1 MKLNVK
7 KTIYVGFAFL
17 IIQLFWQV
25 YDSVIAKMLI
35 DSFGLSQTASGF
47 VMALDNIIAII
58 LLPVFGALS
67 DKTKT
72 KRGKRTPYIF
82 FGTICAAILLTG
94 VSLFDNAQ
102 NAKIEQANIGDI
114 ETIEVT
120 EELINKG
127 TMVLDE
133 NFKTRLLTKEDEEF
147 FTFEYKGAILNYI
160 EKEDAVLQRTEY
172 VSEIRKQNVGFY
184 IGFIIILFLVLL
196 SMATFRTPAVSLM
209 PDVTPKPLRSNAN
222 AIINLMGSAGGIIS
236 LIIMM
241 FLSHEYQSY
250 TPLFIVIGTLMLL
263 GLAFFLWK
271 VNEVALN
278 KEMEELQDKYGINDS
293 DTLSDP
299 ETGKMSMDVLKSF
312 ILILLAVAFWYMAYN
327 AATSKFSV
335 YATSVLNTGYS
346 MPLLVAQG
354 AAIITYLPIGALAR
368 KIGRKK
374 TILIGVA
381 ILFSAFFLAIFVTS
395 KTALLIWVAMALAG
409 IGWATINVNSY
420 PMVVEMSKGNDVGK
434 YTGIYYTASMS
445 AQIITPVLSGVFMD
459 MPALGYNAL
468 FPYCSIFA
476 ALAFIAM
483 LFVRHGDSKPISKD
497 KLEAFASMDD

>member
-47 VMALDNIIAII
+47 IMALDNIVAIV
-58 LLPVFGALS
+58 LLPIFGALS
-67 DKTKT
+67 DRTNT

-102 NAKIEQANIGDI
+102 NSKIEQAKIGDI
-114 ETIEVT
+114 ITEKADAEDVILGVTIIEDGKFRPV
-120 EELINKG
+120 
-127 TMVLDE
+127 VL
-133 NFKTRLLTKEDEEF
+133 DEEF
-147 FTFEYKGAILNYI
+147 FSFEYKGLKLNYL
-160 EKEDAVLQRTEY
+160 EKEDASLQRSEY
-172 VSEIRKQNVGFY
+172 VAEIRKQNIGFY
-184 IGFIIILFLVLL
+184 VGFIIVLFLVLL

-209 PDVTPKPLRSNAN
+209 PDVTPKPLRSKAN

-236 LIIMM
+236 LLIMT
-241 FLSHEYQSY
+241 FLSIEYQSY
-250 TPLFIVIGTLMLL
+250 TPLFIVIGTLMLI
-263 GLAFFLWK
+263 GLALFLWK
-271 VNEVALN
+271 VNEPKFN
-278 KEMEELQDKYGINDS
+278 EEMSQIEKEFGIEES
-293 DTLSDP
+293 STLEDP
-299 ETGKMSMDVLKSF
+299 NTGKMSTDVFKSF
-312 ILILLAVAFWYMAYN
+312 ICILLGVVFWYMAYN

-335 YATSVLNTGYS
+335 YATTVLNTGYS

-354 AAIITYLPIGALAR
+354 AAIITYMPIGALST

-374 TILIGVA
+374 TVLIGVA
-381 ILFSAFFLAIFVTS
+381 ILFAAFFIAIFVTS

-420 PMVVEMSKGNDVGK
+420 PMVVEMSKGNNVGK

-445 AQIITPVLSGVFMD
+445 AQIITPVLSGIFMD
-459 MPALGYNAL
+459 NIGFGAL
-468 FPYCSIFA
+468 FPYCAIFSV
-476 ALAFIAM
+476 LAFLVM
-483 LFVRHGDSKPISKD
+483 LFVKHGDSKPIPTE
-497 KLEAFASMDD
+497 KLEAFGQIED

>member
-47 VMALDNIIAII
+47 IMALDNIVAIV
-58 LLPVFGALS
+58 LLPIFGALS
-67 DKTKT
+67 DKTNT

-102 NAKIEQANIGDI
+102 NSKIEQAKIGDI
-114 ETIEVT
+114 ITEKADAEDVLLGVTIIEDGKFRPV
-120 EELINKG
+120 
-127 TMVLDE
+127 VL
-133 NFKTRLLTKEDEEF
+133 DEEF
-147 FTFEYKGAILNYI
+147 FSFEYKGLKLNYL
-160 EKEDAVLQRTEY
+160 EKEDASLQRSEY
-172 VSEIRKQNVGFY
+172 VAEIRKQNIGFY
-184 IGFIIILFLVLL
+184 VGFIIVLFLVLL

-209 PDVTPKPLRSNAN
+209 PDVTPKPLRSKAN

-236 LIIMM
+236 LLIMT
-241 FLSHEYQSY
+241 FLSIEYQSY
-250 TPLFIVIGTLMLL
+250 TPLFIVIGTLMLI
-263 GLAFFLWK
+263 GLALFLWK
-271 VNEVALN
+271 VNEPKLN
-278 KEMEELQDKYGINDS
+278 EEMSQIEKEFGIEES
-293 DTLSDP
+293 STLEDP
-299 ETGKMSMDVLKSF
+299 NTGKMSKDVFKSF
-312 ILILLAVAFWYMAYN
+312 ICILLGVVFWYMAYN

-335 YATSVLNTGYS
+335 YATTVLNTGYS

-354 AAIITYLPIGALAR
+354 AAIITYMPIGALST

-374 TILIGVA
+374 TVLIGVA
-381 ILFSAFFLAIFVTS
+381 ILFAAFFIAIFVTS

-420 PMVVEMSKGNDVGK
+420 PMVVEMSKGNNVGK

-445 AQIITPVLSGVFMD
+445 AQIITPVLSGIFMD
-459 MPALGYNAL
+459 NIGFGAL
-468 FPYCSIFA
+468 FPYCAIFS
-476 ALAFIAM
+476 AFAFLVM
-483 LFVRHGDSKPISKD
+483 LFVKHGDSKPVPTE
-497 KLEAFASMDD
+497 KLEAFGQIED

>member
-47 VMALDNIIAII
+47 IMALDNIVAIV
-58 LLPVFGALS
+58 LLPIFGALS
-67 DKTKT
+67 DRTNT

-102 NAKIEQANIGDI
+102 NSKIEQAKIGDI
-114 ETIEVT
+114 ITEKADVEDVLLGVTIIEDGKFRPV
-120 EELINKG
+120 
-127 TMVLDE
+127 VL
-133 NFKTRLLTKEDEEF
+133 DEEF
-147 FTFEYKGAILNYI
+147 FSFEYKGLKLNYL
-160 EKEDAVLQRTEY
+160 EKEDASLQRSEY
-172 VSEIRKQNVGFY
+172 VAEIRKQNIGFY
-184 IGFIIILFLVLL
+184 VGFIIVLFLVLL

-209 PDVTPKPLRSNAN
+209 PDVTPKPLRSKAN

-236 LIIMM
+236 LLIMT
-241 FLSHEYQSY
+241 FLSIEYQSY
-250 TPLFIVIGTLMLL
+250 TPLFIVIGTLMLI
-263 GLAFFLWK
+263 GLALFLWK
-271 VNEVALN
+271 VNEPKLN
-278 KEMEELQDKYGINDS
+278 EEMSQIEKEFGIEES
-293 DTLSDP
+293 STLEDP
-299 ETGKMSMDVLKSF
+299 NTGKMSKDVFKSF
-312 ILILLAVAFWYMAYN
+312 ICILLGVVFWYMAYN

-335 YATSVLNTGYS
+335 YATTVLNTGYS

-354 AAIITYLPIGALAR
+354 AAIITYMPIGALST

-374 TILIGVA
+374 TVLIGVA
-381 ILFSAFFLAIFVTS
+381 ILFAAFFIAIFVTS

-420 PMVVEMSKGNDVGK
+420 PMVVEMSKGNNVGK

-445 AQIITPVLSGVFMD
+445 AQIITPVLSGILMD
-459 MPALGYNAL
+459 HIGFGAL
-468 FPYCSIFA
+468 FPYCAIFSV
-476 ALAFIAM
+476 LAFLVM
-483 LFVRHGDSKPISKD
+483 LFVKHGDSKPVPTE
-497 KLEAFASMDD
+497 KLEAFGQIED

>member
-47 VMALDNIIAII
+47 IMALDNIVAIV
-58 LLPVFGALS
+58 LLPIFGALS
-67 DKTKT
+67 DRTNT

-102 NAKIEQANIGDI
+102 NSKIEQAKIGDI
-114 ETIEVT
+114 ITEKADAEDVILGVTIIEDGKFRPV
-120 EELINKG
+120 
-127 TMVLDE
+127 VL
-133 NFKTRLLTKEDEEF
+133 DEEF
-147 FTFEYKGAILNYI
+147 FSFEYKGLKLNYL
-160 EKEDAVLQRTEY
+160 EKEDASLQRSEY
-172 VSEIRKQNVGFY
+172 VAEIRKQNIGFY
-184 IGFIIILFLVLL
+184 VGFIIVLFLVLL

-209 PDVTPKPLRSNAN
+209 PDVTPKPLRSKAN

-236 LIIMM
+236 LLIMT
-241 FLSHEYQSY
+241 FLSIEYQSY
-250 TPLFIVIGTLMLL
+250 TPLFIVIGTLMLI
-263 GLAFFLWK
+263 GLALFLWK
-271 VNEVALN
+271 VNEPKFN
-278 KEMEELQDKYGINDS
+278 EEMSQIEKEFGIEES
-293 DTLSDP
+293 STLEDP
-299 ETGKMSMDVLKSF
+299 NTGKMSTDVFKSF
-312 ILILLAVAFWYMAYN
+312 ICILLGVVFWYMAYN

-335 YATSVLNTGYS
+335 YATTVLNTGYS

-354 AAIITYLPIGALAR
+354 AAIITYMPIGALST

-374 TILIGVA
+374 TVLIGVA
-381 ILFSAFFLAIFVTS
+381 ILFAAFFIAIFVTS

-420 PMVVEMSKGNDVGK
+420 PMVVEMSKGNNVGK

-445 AQIITPVLSGVFMD
+445 AQIITPVLSGIFMD
-459 MPALGYNAL
+459 NIGFGAL
-468 FPYCSIFA
+468 FPYCAIFQ
-476 ALAFIAM
+476 
-483 LFVRHGDSKPISKD
+483 
-497 KLEAFASMDD
+497 LE

>member
-47 VMALDNIIAII
+47 IMALDNIVAIV
-58 LLPVFGALS
+58 LLPIFGALS

-94 VSLFDNAQ
+94 ISLFDNAQ
-102 NAKIEQANIGDI
+102 NSKIEQAKIGDI
-114 ETIEVT
+114 VT
-120 EELINKG
+120 MVANQEDVEQDVKIISADGKIRSV
-127 TMVLDE
+127 VLDE
-133 NFKTRLLTKEDEEF
+133 EYFSFD
-147 FTFEYKGAILNYI
+147 YKGLKLNYQ
-160 EKEDAVLQRTEY
+160 EKEDASLQRSEF
-172 VSEIRKQNVGFY
+172 VAEIRKQNIGFY
-184 IGFIIILFLVLL
+184 IGFIIVLFLVLL

-209 PDVTPKPLRSNAN
+209 PDVTPKPLRSKAN

-236 LIIMM
+236 LIIMT
-241 FLSHEYQSY
+241 FLSIEYQSY
-250 TPLFIVIGTLMLL
+250 TPLFIVIGTLMLI
-263 GLAFFLWK
+263 GLVIFLWK
-271 VNEVALN
+271 VNEPKLN
-278 KEMEELQDKYGINDS
+278 EEMTNIEKQFEIK
-293 DTLSDP
+293 DTTEFENP
-299 ETGKMSMDVLKSF
+299 ETGRMSKDVLKSF
-312 ILILLAVAFWYMAYN
+312 ICILLGVVFWYMAYN

-335 YATSVLNTGYS
+335 YATTVLNTGYS

-354 AAIITYLPIGALAR
+354 AAIITYMPIGVLST

-374 TILIGVA
+374 TVLIGVA
-381 ILFSAFFLAIFVTS
+381 ILFSAFLLAIFVTS
-395 KTALLIWVAMALAG
+395 KTAILIWVAMALAG

-445 AQIITPVLSGVFMD
+445 AQIITPVLSGIFMD
-459 MPALGYNAL
+459 KIGFGAL
-468 FPYCSIFA
+468 FPYCAIFS
-476 ALAFIAM
+476 ALAFLVM
-483 LFVRHGDSKPISKD
+483 LLVKHGDSKPVPVE
-497 KLEAFASMDD
+497 KLEAFGQIDD

>member
-47 VMALDNIIAII
+47 IMALDNIVAIV
-58 LLPVFGALS
+58 LLPIFGALS
-67 DKTKT
+67 DRTNT

-102 NAKIEQANIGDI
+102 NSKIEQAKIGDI
-114 ETIEVT
+114 ITEKADAEDVLFGVTIIEDGKIRPV
-120 EELINKG
+120 
-127 TMVLDE
+127 VL
-133 NFKTRLLTKEDEEF
+133 DEEF
-147 FTFEYKGAILNYI
+147 FSFEYKGLKLNYL
-160 EKEDAVLQRTEY
+160 EKEDASLQRSEY
-172 VSEIRKQNVGFY
+172 VAEIRKQNIGFY
-184 IGFIIILFLVLL
+184 VGFIIVLFLVLL

-209 PDVTPKPLRSNAN
+209 PDVTPKPLRSKAN

-236 LIIMM
+236 LLIMT
-241 FLSHEYQSY
+241 FLSIEYQSY
-250 TPLFIVIGTLMLL
+250 TPLFIVIGTLMLI
-263 GLAFFLWK
+263 GLALFLWK
-271 VNEVALN
+271 VNEPKLN
-278 KEMEELQDKYGINDS
+278 EEMSQIEKEFGIEES
-293 DTLSDP
+293 STLEDP
-299 ETGKMSMDVLKSF
+299 NTGKMSKDVFKSF
-312 ILILLAVAFWYMAYN
+312 ICILLGVVFWYMAYN

-335 YATSVLNTGYS
+335 YATTVLNTGYS

-354 AAIITYLPIGALAR
+354 AAIITYMPIGALST

-374 TILIGVA
+374 TVLIGVA
-381 ILFSAFFLAIFVTS
+381 ILFAAFFIAIFVTS

-420 PMVVEMSKGNDVGK
+420 PMVVEMSKGNNVGK

-445 AQIITPVLSGVFMD
+445 AQIITPVLSGIFMD
-459 MPALGYNAL
+459 NIGFGAL
-468 FPYCSIFA
+468 FPYCTIFSV
-476 ALAFIAM
+476 LAFLVM
-483 LFVRHGDSKPISKD
+483 LFVIHGDSKPVPTE
-497 KLEAFASMDD
+497 KLEAFGQIED

>member
-47 VMALDNIIAII
+47 IMALDNIVAIV
-58 LLPVFGALS
+58 LLPIFGALS
-67 DKTKT
+67 DKTNT

-102 NAKIEQANIGDI
+102 NSKIEQAKIGDI
-114 ETIEVT
+114 ITEKADAEDVLLGVTIIEDGKFRPV
-120 EELINKG
+120 
-127 TMVLDE
+127 VL
-133 NFKTRLLTKEDEEF
+133 DEEF
-147 FTFEYKGAILNYI
+147 FSFEYKGLKLNYL
-160 EKEDAVLQRTEY
+160 EKEDASLQRSEY
-172 VSEIRKQNVGFY
+172 VAEIRKQNIGFY
-184 IGFIIILFLVLL
+184 VGFIIVLFLVLL

-209 PDVTPKPLRSNAN
+209 PDVTPKPLRSKAN

-236 LIIMM
+236 LLIMT
-241 FLSHEYQSY
+241 FLSIEYQSY
-250 TPLFIVIGTLMLL
+250 TPLFIVIGTLMLI
-263 GLAFFLWK
+263 GLALFLWK
-271 VNEVALN
+271 VNEPKLN
-278 KEMEELQDKYGINDS
+278 EEMSQIEKEFGIEES
-293 DTLSDP
+293 STLEDP
-299 ETGKMSMDVLKSF
+299 NTGKMSKDVFKSF
-312 ILILLAVAFWYMAYN
+312 ICILLGVVFWYMAYN

-335 YATSVLNTGYS
+335 YATTVLNTGYS

-354 AAIITYLPIGALAR
+354 AAIITYMPIGALST

-374 TILIGVA
+374 TVLIGVA
-381 ILFSAFFLAIFVTS
+381 ILFAAFFIAIFVTS

-420 PMVVEMSKGNDVGK
+420 PMVVEMSKGNNVGK

-445 AQIITPVLSGVFMD
+445 AQIITPVLSGIFMD
-459 MPALGYNAL
+459 HIGFGAL
-468 FPYCSIFA
+468 FPYCAIFSV
-476 ALAFIAM
+476 LAFLVM
-483 LFVRHGDSKPISKD
+483 LFVKHGDSKPVPTE
-497 KLEAFASMDD
+497 KLEAFGQIED

>member
-47 VMALDNIIAII
+47 IMALDNIVAIV
-58 LLPVFGALS
+58 LLPIFGALS
-67 DKTKT
+67 DRTNT

-102 NAKIEQANIGDI
+102 NSKIEQAKIGDI
-114 ETIEVT
+114 ITEKADAEDVLLGVTIIDDGRFRPV
-120 EELINKG
+120 
-127 TMVLDE
+127 VL
-133 NFKTRLLTKEDEEF
+133 DEEF
-147 FTFEYKGAILNYI
+147 FSFEYKGLKLNYL
-160 EKEDAVLQRTEY
+160 EKEDASLQRSEY
-172 VSEIRKQNVGFY
+172 VAEIRKQNIGFY
-184 IGFIIILFLVLL
+184 VGFIIVLFLVLL

-209 PDVTPKPLRSNAN
+209 PDVTPKPLRSKAN

-236 LIIMM
+236 LLIMT
-241 FLSHEYQSY
+241 FLSIEYESY
-250 TPLFIVIGTLMLL
+250 TPLFIVIGTLMLI
-263 GLAFFLWK
+263 GLALFLWK
-271 VNEVALN
+271 VNEPKLN
-278 KEMEELQDKYGINDS
+278 EEMSQIEKEFGIEES
-293 DTLSDP
+293 STLEDP
-299 ETGKMSMDVLKSF
+299 NTGKMSKDVFKSF
-312 ILILLAVAFWYMAYN
+312 ICILLGVVFWYMAYN

-335 YATSVLNTGYS
+335 YATTVLNTGYS

-354 AAIITYLPIGALAR
+354 AAIITYMPIGALST

-374 TILIGVA
+374 TVLIGVA
-381 ILFSAFFLAIFVTS
+381 ILFAAFFIAIFVTS

-420 PMVVEMSKGNDVGK
+420 PMVVEMSKGNNVGK

-445 AQIITPVLSGVFMD
+445 AQIITPVLSGIFMD
-459 MPALGYNAL
+459 NIGFGAL
-468 FPYCSIFA
+468 FPYCTIFSV
-476 ALAFIAM
+476 LAFLVM
-483 LFVRHGDSKPISKD
+483 LFVKHGDSKPVPTE
-497 KLEAFASMDD
+497 KLEAFGKIED

>member
-47 VMALDNIIAII
+47 IMALDNIVAIV
-58 LLPVFGALS
+58 LLPIFGALS
-67 DKTKT
+67 DRTNT

-102 NAKIEQANIGDI
+102 NSKIEQAKIGDI
-114 ETIEVT
+114 ITEKADAEDVILGVTIIEDGKFRPV
-120 EELINKG
+120 
-127 TMVLDE
+127 VL
-133 NFKTRLLTKEDEEF
+133 DEEF
-147 FTFEYKGAILNYI
+147 FSFEYKGLKLNYL
-160 EKEDAVLQRTEY
+160 EKEDASLQRSEY
-172 VSEIRKQNVGFY
+172 VAEIRKQNIGFY
-184 IGFIIILFLVLL
+184 VGFIIVLFLVLL

-209 PDVTPKPLRSNAN
+209 PDVTPKPLRSKAN

-236 LIIMM
+236 LLIMT
-241 FLSHEYQSY
+241 FLSIEYQSY
-250 TPLFIVIGTLMLL
+250 TPLFIVIGTLMLI
-263 GLAFFLWK
+263 GLALFLWK
-271 VNEVALN
+271 VNEPKFN
-278 KEMEELQDKYGINDS
+278 EEMSQIEKEFGIEES
-293 DTLSDP
+293 STLEDP
-299 ETGKMSMDVLKSF
+299 NTGKMSTGVFKSF
-312 ILILLAVAFWYMAYN
+312 ICILLGVVFWYMAYN

-335 YATSVLNTGYS
+335 YATTVLNTGYS

-354 AAIITYLPIGALAR
+354 AAIITYMPIGALST

-374 TILIGVA
+374 TVLIGVA
-381 ILFSAFFLAIFVTS
+381 ILFAAFFIAIFVTS

-420 PMVVEMSKGNDVGK
+420 PMVVEMSKGNNVGK

-445 AQIITPVLSGVFMD
+445 AQIITPVLSGIFMD
-459 MPALGYNAL
+459 NIGFGAL
-468 FPYCSIFA
+468 FPYCAIFSV
-476 ALAFIAM
+476 LAFLVM
-483 LFVRHGDSKPISKD
+483 LFVKHGDSKPIPTE
-497 KLEAFASMDD
+497 KLEAFGQIED

>member
-47 VMALDNIIAII
+47 IMSLDNIVAIV
-58 LLPVFGALS
+58 LLPIFGALS
-67 DKTKT
+67 DRTNT

-102 NAKIEQANIGDI
+102 NSKIEQAKIGDI
-114 ETIEVT
+114 ITEKADAEDVLFGVTIIEDGKIRPV
-120 EELINKG
+120 
-127 TMVLDE
+127 VL
-133 NFKTRLLTKEDEEF
+133 DEEF
-147 FTFEYKGAILNYI
+147 FSFEYKGLKLNYL
-160 EKEDAVLQRTEY
+160 EKEDASLQRSEY
-172 VSEIRKQNVGFY
+172 VAEIRKQNIGFY
-184 IGFIIILFLVLL
+184 VGFIIVLFLVLL

-209 PDVTPKPLRSNAN
+209 PDVTPKPLRSKAN

-236 LIIMM
+236 LLIMT
-241 FLSHEYQSY
+241 FLSIEFQSY
-250 TPLFIVIGTLMLL
+250 TPLFIVIGTLMLI
-263 GLAFFLWK
+263 GLALFLWK
-271 VNEVALN
+271 VNEPKLN
-278 KEMEELQDKYGINDS
+278 EEMSQIEKEFGIEES
-293 DTLSDP
+293 STLEDP
-299 ETGKMSMDVLKSF
+299 NTGKMSKDVFKSF
-312 ILILLAVAFWYMAYN
+312 ICILLGVVFWYMAYN

-335 YATSVLNTGYS
+335 YATTVLNTGYS

-354 AAIITYLPIGALAR
+354 AAIITYMPIGALST

-374 TILIGVA
+374 TVLIGVA
-381 ILFSAFFLAIFVTS
+381 ILFAAFFIAIFVTS
-395 KTALLIWVAMALAG
+395 KTALLIWLAMALAG

-420 PMVVEMSKGNDVGK
+420 PMVVEMSKGNNVGK

-445 AQIITPVLSGVFMD
+445 AQIITPVLSGIFMD
-459 MPALGYNAL
+459 NIGFGAL
-468 FPYCSIFA
+468 FPYCAIFSV
-476 ALAFIAM
+476 LAFLVM
-483 LFVRHGDSKPISKD
+483 LFVKHGDSKPVPTE
-497 KLEAFASMDD
+497 KLEAFGKIED

>member
-47 VMALDNIIAII
+47 IMALDNIVAIV
-58 LLPVFGALS
+58 LLPIFGALS
-67 DKTKT
+67 DRTNT

-102 NAKIEQANIGDI
+102 NSKIEQAKIGDI
-114 ETIEVT
+114 ITEKADAEDVLFGVTIIEDGKIRPV
-120 EELINKG
+120 
-127 TMVLDE
+127 VL
-133 NFKTRLLTKEDEEF
+133 DEEF
-147 FTFEYKGAILNYI
+147 FSFEYKGLKLNYL
-160 EKEDAVLQRTEY
+160 EKEDASLQRSEY
-172 VSEIRKQNVGFY
+172 VAEIRKQNIGFY
-184 IGFIIILFLVLL
+184 VGFIIVLFLVLL

-209 PDVTPKPLRSNAN
+209 PDVTPKPLRSKAN

-236 LIIMM
+236 LLIMT
-241 FLSHEYQSY
+241 FLSIEYQSY
-250 TPLFIVIGTLMLL
+250 TPLFIVIGTLMLI
-263 GLAFFLWK
+263 GLALFLWK
-271 VNEVALN
+271 VNEPKLN
-278 KEMEELQDKYGINDS
+278 EEMSQIEKEFGIEES
-293 DTLSDP
+293 STLEDP
-299 ETGKMSMDVLKSF
+299 NTGKMSKDVFKSF
-312 ILILLAVAFWYMAYN
+312 ICILLGVVFWYMAYN

-335 YATSVLNTGYS
+335 YATTVLNTGYS

-354 AAIITYLPIGALAR
+354 AAIITYMPIGALST

-374 TILIGVA
+374 TVLIGVA
-381 ILFSAFFLAIFVTS
+381 ILFAAFFIAIFVTS
-395 KTALLIWVAMALAG
+395 KTALLIWLAMALAG

-420 PMVVEMSKGNDVGK
+420 PMVVEMSKGNNVGK

-445 AQIITPVLSGVFMD
+445 AQIITPVLSGIFMD
-459 MPALGYNAL
+459 NIGFGAL
-468 FPYCSIFA
+468 FPYCAIFSV
-476 ALAFIAM
+476 LAFLVM
-483 LFVRHGDSKPISKD
+483 LFVKHGDSKPVPTE
-497 KLEAFASMDD
+497 KLEAFGKIED

>member
-47 VMALDNIIAII
+47 IMALDNIVAIV
-58 LLPVFGALS
+58 LLPIFGALS
-67 DKTKT
+67 DRTNT

-102 NAKIEQANIGDI
+102 NSKIEQAKIGDI
-114 ETIEVT
+114 ITEKADAEDVLFGVTIIEDGKIRPV
-120 EELINKG
+120 
-127 TMVLDE
+127 VL
-133 NFKTRLLTKEDEEF
+133 DEEF
-147 FTFEYKGAILNYI
+147 FSFEYKGLKLNYL
-160 EKEDAVLQRTEY
+160 EKEDASLQRSEY
-172 VSEIRKQNVGFY
+172 VAEIRKQNIGFY
-184 IGFIIILFLVLL
+184 VGFIIVLFLVLL

-209 PDVTPKPLRSNAN
+209 PDVTPKPLRSKAN

-236 LIIMM
+236 LLIMT
-241 FLSHEYQSY
+241 FLSIEYESY
-250 TPLFIVIGTLMLL
+250 TPLFIVIGTLMLIV
-263 GLAFFLWK
+263 LALFLWK
-271 VNEVALN
+271 VNEPKLN
-278 KEMEELQDKYGINDS
+278 EEMSQIEKEFGIEES
-293 DTLSDP
+293 STLEDP
-299 ETGKMSMDVLKSF
+299 NTGKMSKDVFKSF
-312 ILILLAVAFWYMAYN
+312 ICILLGVVFWYMAYN

-335 YATSVLNTGYS
+335 YATTVLNTGYS

-354 AAIITYLPIGALAR
+354 AAIITYMPIGALST

-374 TILIGVA
+374 TVLIGVA
-381 ILFSAFFLAIFVTS
+381 ILFAAFFIAIFVTS
-395 KTALLIWVAMALAG
+395 KTALLIWLAMALAG

-420 PMVVEMSKGNDVGK
+420 PMVVEMSKGNNVGK

-445 AQIITPVLSGVFMD
+445 AQIITPVLSGIFMD
-459 MPALGYNAL
+459 NIGFGAL
-468 FPYCSIFA
+468 FPYCAIFSV
-476 ALAFIAM
+476 LAFLVM
-483 LFVRHGDSKPISKD
+483 LFVKHGDSKPVPTE
-497 KLEAFASMDD
+497 KLEAFGQIED

>member
-47 VMALDNIIAII
+47 IMALDNIVAIV
-58 LLPVFGALS
+58 LLPIFGALS
-67 DKTKT
+67 DRTNT

-102 NAKIEQANIGDI
+102 NSKIEQAKIGDI
-114 ETIEVT
+114 ITEKADAEDVLLGVTIIDDGRFRPV
-120 EELINKG
+120 
-127 TMVLDE
+127 VL
-133 NFKTRLLTKEDEEF
+133 DEEF
-147 FTFEYKGAILNYI
+147 FSFEYKGLKLNYL
-160 EKEDAVLQRTEY
+160 EKEDASLQRSEY
-172 VSEIRKQNVGFY
+172 VAEIRKQNIGFY
-184 IGFIIILFLVLL
+184 VGFIIVLFLVLL

-209 PDVTPKPLRSNAN
+209 PDVTPKPLRSKAN

-236 LIIMM
+236 LLIMT
-241 FLSHEYQSY
+241 FLSIEYQSY
-250 TPLFIVIGTLMLL
+250 TPLFIVIGTLMLI
-263 GLAFFLWK
+263 GLALFLWK
-271 VNEVALN
+271 VNEPKLN
-278 KEMEELQDKYGINDS
+278 EEMSQIEKEFGIEES
-293 DTLSDP
+293 STLEDP
-299 ETGKMSMDVLKSF
+299 NTGKMSKDVFKSF
-312 ILILLAVAFWYMAYN
+312 ICILLGVVFWYMAYN

-335 YATSVLNTGYS
+335 YATTVLNTGYS

-354 AAIITYLPIGALAR
+354 AAIITYMPIGALST

-374 TILIGVA
+374 TVLIGVA
-381 ILFSAFFLAIFVTS
+381 ILFAAFFIAIFVTS

-420 PMVVEMSKGNDVGK
+420 PMVVEMSKGNNVGK

-445 AQIITPVLSGVFMD
+445 AQIITPVLSGIFMD
-459 MPALGYNAL
+459 NIGFGAL
-468 FPYCSIFA
+468 FPYCAIFSV
-476 ALAFIAM
+476 LAFLVM
-483 LFVRHGDSKPISKD
+483 LFVKHGDSKPVPTE
-497 KLEAFASMDD
+497 KLEAFGKIED

>member
-47 VMALDNIIAII
+47 IMALDNIVAIV

-67 DKTKT
+67 DKTNT

-102 NAKIEQANIGDI
+102 NTKIEQAQIGDI
-114 ETIEVT
+114 ITETATLEDVSAGVQIIDEGKIRPV
-120 EELINKG
+120 
-127 TMVLDE
+127 VLDE
-133 NFKTRLLTKEDEEF
+133 EYFS
-147 FTFEYKGAILNYI
+147 FEYKGLKLNYL
-160 EKEDAVLQRTEY
+160 EKEDASLQRSEY
-172 VSEIRKQNVGFY
+172 VAEIRKQNVGFY
-184 IGFIIILFLVLL
+184 AGFIIILFLVLL
-196 SMATFRTPAVSLM
+196 AMATFRTPAVSLM
-209 PDVTPKPLRSNAN
+209 PDVTPKPLRSKAN

-236 LIIMM
+236 LVIMT
-241 FLSHEYQSY
+241 FLSIEYQSY
-250 TPLFIVIGTLMLL
+250 TPLFIVIGTLMLI
-263 GLAFFLWK
+263 GLAIFLWK
-271 VNEVALN
+271 VNEPKLN
-278 KEMEELQDKYGINDS
+278 KEMDDLEKSYGVEETS
-293 DTLSDP
+293 TLEDP
-299 ETGKMSMDVLKSF
+299 DTGKMSKEVLKSF
-312 ILILLAVAFWYMAYN
+312 ICILLGVVFWYMAYN

-335 YATSVLNTGYS
+335 YATTVLNTGYS

-354 AAIITYLPIGALAR
+354 AAIVTYMPIGALST

-374 TILIGVA
+374 TVLIGVA
-381 ILFSAFFLAIFVTS
+381 ILFAAFFIAIFVTS
-395 KTALLIWVAMALAG
+395 KTALLIWAAMALAG

-420 PMVVEMSKGNDVGK
+420 PMVVEMSKGNNVGK

-445 AQIITPVLSGVFMD
+445 AQIITPVLSGIFMD
-459 MPALGYNAL
+459 KIGFAAL
-468 FPYCSIFA
+468 FPYCTIFTV
-476 ALAFIAM
+476 LAFLVM
-483 LFVRHGDSKPISKD
+483 LLVKHGDSKPVPTE
-497 KLEAFASMDD
+497 KLEAFGQMDD

>member
-1 MKLNVK
+1 MKLDVK

-47 VMALDNIIAII
+47 VMALDNIVAIV
-58 LLPVFGALS
+58 LLPIFGAIS

-82 FGTICAAILLTG
+82 FGTIAAAILLTG

-102 NAKIEQANIGDI
+102 NSKIELSGIGDI

-120 EELINKG
+120 TIP
-127 TMVLDE
+127 TVALDSE
-133 NFKTRLLTKEDEEF
+133 GKLTTIEF
-147 FTFEYKGAILNYI
+147 GESYYSFEYKGVPMNYAL
-160 EKEDAVLQRTEY
+160 KEDASHQRTEF
-172 VSEIRKQNVGFY
+172 VAEIREQNVGY
-184 IGFIIILFLVLL
+184 YVGFLVVLFLVLL
-196 SMATFRTPAVSLM
+196 AMATFRTPAVSLM
-209 PDVTPKPLRSNAN
+209 PDVTPKPLRSKAN

-236 LIIMM
+236 LIVMT
-241 FLSHEYQSY
+241 FLSIEYQSY
-250 TPLFIVIGTLMLL
+250 TPLFIVIGTLMLV
-263 GLAFFLWK
+263 GLAIFLWK
-271 VNEVALN
+271 VNEPKLN
-278 KEMEELQDKYGINDS
+278 DEMAATEAEYGVSESDS
-293 DTLSDP
+293 LEDP
-299 ETGKMSMDVLKSF
+299 ETGKMSFDVFKSF
-312 ILILLAVAFWYMAYN
+312 ICILLAVVFWYMAYN

-335 YATSVLNTGYS
+335 YATTVLDTGYS

-354 AAIITYLPIGALAR
+354 AAIITYIPIGHLST

-381 ILFSAFFLAIFVTS
+381 ILFAAFFLAIFITS

-420 PMVVEMSKGNDVGK
+420 PMVVEMSKGNNVGK
-434 YTGIYYTASMS
+434 YTGIYYTASMT

-459 MPALGYNAL
+459 AIGYGAL
-468 FPYCSIFA
+468 FPYCAIFA
-476 ALAFIAM
+476 VLAFGVM
-483 LFVRHGDSKPISKD
+483 LLVKHGDSKPVPTK
-497 KLEAFASMDD
+497 KLEAFASLDD

>member
-47 VMALDNIIAII
+47 IMALDNIVAIV
-58 LLPVFGALS
+58 LLPFFGALS
-67 DKTKT
+67 DRTNT

-102 NAKIEQANIGDI
+102 NSKIEQAKIGDI
-114 ETIEVT
+114 ITEKADAEDVLLGVTIIEDGKIRPV
-120 EELINKG
+120 
-127 TMVLDE
+127 VL
-133 NFKTRLLTKEDEEF
+133 DEEF
-147 FTFEYKGAILNYI
+147 FSFEYKGLKLNYL
-160 EKEDAVLQRTEY
+160 EKEDASLQRSEY
-172 VSEIRKQNVGFY
+172 VAEIRKQNIGFY
-184 IGFIIILFLVLL
+184 VGFIIVLFLVLL

-209 PDVTPKPLRSNAN
+209 PDVTPKPLRSKAN

-236 LIIMM
+236 LLIMT
-241 FLSHEYQSY
+241 FLSIEFQSY
-250 TPLFIVIGTLMLL
+250 TPLFIVIGTLMLI
-263 GLAFFLWK
+263 GLALFLWK
-271 VNEVALN
+271 VNEPKLN
-278 KEMEELQDKYGINDS
+278 EEMSQIEKEFGIEES
-293 DTLSDP
+293 STLEDP
-299 ETGKMSMDVLKSF
+299 NTGKMSKDVFKSF
-312 ILILLAVAFWYMAYN
+312 ICILLGVVFWYMAYN

-335 YATSVLNTGYS
+335 YATTVLNTGYS

-354 AAIITYLPIGALAR
+354 AAIITYMPIGALST

-374 TILIGVA
+374 TVLIGVA
-381 ILFSAFFLAIFVTS
+381 ILFAAFFIAIFVTS
-395 KTALLIWVAMALAG
+395 KTALLIWLAMALAG

-420 PMVVEMSKGNDVGK
+420 PMVVEMSKGNNVGK

-445 AQIITPVLSGVFMD
+445 AQIITPVLSGIFMD
-459 MPALGYNAL
+459 HIGFGAL
-468 FPYCSIFA
+468 FPYCAIFSV
-476 ALAFIAM
+476 LAFLVM
-483 LFVRHGDSKPISKD
+483 LFVKHGDSKPVPTE
-497 KLEAFASMDD
+497 KLEAFGQIEE

>member
-1 MKLNVK
+1 MKLDVK

-25 YDSVIAKMLI
+25 YDAVIAKMLI

-47 VMALDNIIAII
+47 VMALDNIVAIV
-58 LLPVFGALS
+58 LLPIFGALS
-67 DKTKT
+67 DRTKT
-72 KRGKRTPYIF
+72 KKGKRTPYIF

-102 NAKIEQANIGDI
+102 NSKIENAKIGDI
-114 ETIEVT
+114 ITVKADHKDVASGVT
-120 EELINKG
+120 VICNNGEFRFVE
-127 TMVLDE
+127 LDE
-133 NFKTRLLTKEDEEF
+133 EY
-147 FTFEYKGAILNYI
+147 FTFEYKGISLNYE
-160 EKEDAVLQRTEY
+160 EKEDASLQRSEY
-172 VSEIRKQNVGFY
+172 VAEIRKQNVGFY
-184 IGFIIILFLVLL
+184 IGFLVILFLVLL
-196 SMATFRTPAVSLM
+196 AMATFRTPAVSLM
-209 PDVTPKPLRSNAN
+209 PDVTPKPLRSKAN

-236 LIIMM
+236 LVIMT
-241 FLSHEYQSY
+241 FLSIEYQSY

-263 GLAFFLWK
+263 GLAIFLWK
-271 VNEVALN
+271 VNEPKLN
-278 KEMEELQDKYGINDS
+278 EEMTNIEKEFGVEDAADLE
-293 DTLSDP
+293 DP
-299 ETGKMSMDVLKSF
+299 ETGKMSKDVFKSF
-312 ILILLAVAFWYMAYN
+312 ICILLGVVFWYMAYN

-354 AAIITYLPIGALAR
+354 AAIITYIPIGVLAT

-381 ILFSAFFLAIFVTS
+381 ILFSAFFLAIFITA

-420 PMVVEMSKGNDVGK
+420 PMVVEMSKGNNVGK
-434 YTGIYYTASMS
+434 YTGIYYTASMT

-459 MPALGYNAL
+459 MKQFGYGAL
-468 FPYCSIFA
+468 FPYCTIFA
-476 ALAFIAM
+476 ALAFVVM
-483 LFVRHGDSKPISKD
+483 LFVRHGDSKPVPTQKIES
-497 KLEAFASMDD
+497 FASLDD

>member
-47 VMALDNIIAII
+47 IMALDNIVAIV
-58 LLPVFGALS
+58 LLPIFGALS
-67 DKTKT
+67 DRTNT

-102 NAKIEQANIGDI
+102 NSKIEQAKIGDI
-114 ETIEVT
+114 ITEKADAEDVLLGVTIIEDGKFRPV
-120 EELINKG
+120 
-127 TMVLDE
+127 VL
-133 NFKTRLLTKEDEEF
+133 DEEF
-147 FTFEYKGAILNYI
+147 FSFEYKGLKLNYL
-160 EKEDAVLQRTEY
+160 EKEDASLQRSEY
-172 VSEIRKQNVGFY
+172 VAEIRKQNIGFY
-184 IGFIIILFLVLL
+184 VGFIIVLFLVLL

-209 PDVTPKPLRSNAN
+209 PDVTPKPLRSKAN

-236 LIIMM
+236 LLIMT
-241 FLSHEYQSY
+241 FLSIEYQSY
-250 TPLFIVIGTLMLL
+250 TPLFIVIGTLMLI
-263 GLAFFLWK
+263 GLALFLWK
-271 VNEVALN
+271 VNEPKLN
-278 KEMEELQDKYGINDS
+278 EEMSQIEKEFGIEES
-293 DTLSDP
+293 STLEDP
-299 ETGKMSMDVLKSF
+299 NTGKMSKDVFKSF
-312 ILILLAVAFWYMAYN
+312 ICILLGVVFWYMAYN

-335 YATSVLNTGYS
+335 YATTVLNTGYS

-354 AAIITYLPIGALAR
+354 AAIITYMPIGALST

-374 TILIGVA
+374 TVLIGVA
-381 ILFSAFFLAIFVTS
+381 ILFAAFFIAIFVTS

-420 PMVVEMSKGNDVGK
+420 PMVVEMSKGNNVGK

-445 AQIITPVLSGVFMD
+445 AQIITPVLSGIFMD
-459 MPALGYNAL
+459 NIGFGAL
-468 FPYCSIFA
+468 FPYCAIFLV
-476 ALAFIAM
+476 LAFLVM
-483 LFVRHGDSKPISKD
+483 LFVKHGDSKPVPTE
-497 KLEAFASMDD
+497 KLEAFGQIED

>member
-47 VMALDNIIAII
+47 IMALDNIVAIV
-58 LLPVFGALS
+58 LLPIFGALS
-67 DKTKT
+67 DRTNT

-102 NAKIEQANIGDI
+102 NSKIEQAKIGDI
-114 ETIEVT
+114 ITEKADAEDVLLGVTIIEDGRFRPV
-120 EELINKG
+120 
-127 TMVLDE
+127 VL
-133 NFKTRLLTKEDEEF
+133 DEEF
-147 FTFEYKGAILNYI
+147 FSFEYKGLKLNYL
-160 EKEDAVLQRTEY
+160 EKEDASLQRSEY
-172 VSEIRKQNVGFY
+172 VAEIRKQNIGFY
-184 IGFIIILFLVLL
+184 VGFIIVLFLVLL

-209 PDVTPKPLRSNAN
+209 PDVTPKPLRSKAN

-236 LIIMM
+236 LLIMT
-241 FLSHEYQSY
+241 FLSIEYQSY
-250 TPLFIVIGTLMLL
+250 TPLFIVIGTLMLI
-263 GLAFFLWK
+263 GLALFLWK
-271 VNEVALN
+271 VNEPKLN
-278 KEMEELQDKYGINDS
+278 EEMSQIEKEFGIEES
-293 DTLSDP
+293 STLEDP
-299 ETGKMSMDVLKSF
+299 NTGKMSKDVFKSF
-312 ILILLAVAFWYMAYN
+312 ICILLGVVFWYMAYN

-335 YATSVLNTGYS
+335 YATTVLNTGYS

-354 AAIITYLPIGALAR
+354 AAIITYMPIGALST

-374 TILIGVA
+374 TVLIGVA
-381 ILFSAFFLAIFVTS
+381 ILFAAFFIAIFVTS

-420 PMVVEMSKGNDVGK
+420 PMVVEMSKGNNVGK

-445 AQIITPVLSGVFMD
+445 AQIITPVLSGIFMD
-459 MPALGYNAL
+459 NIGFGAL
-468 FPYCSIFA
+468 FPYCTIFSV
-476 ALAFIAM
+476 LAFLVM
-483 LFVRHGDSKPISKD
+483 LFVKHGDSKPVPTE
-497 KLEAFASMDD
+497 KLEAFGKIED

>member
-47 VMALDNIIAII
+47 IMALDNIVAIV
-58 LLPVFGALS
+58 LLPIFGALS
-67 DKTKT
+67 DRTNT

-102 NAKIEQANIGDI
+102 NSKIEQAKIGDI
-114 ETIEVT
+114 ITEKADAEDVLLGVTIIDDGKIRPV
-120 EELINKG
+120 
-127 TMVLDE
+127 VL
-133 NFKTRLLTKEDEEF
+133 DEEF
-147 FTFEYKGAILNYI
+147 FSFEYKGLKLNYL
-160 EKEDAVLQRTEY
+160 EKEDASLQRSEY
-172 VSEIRKQNVGFY
+172 VAEIRKQNIGFY
-184 IGFIIILFLVLL
+184 VGFIIVLFLVLL

-209 PDVTPKPLRSNAN
+209 PDVTPKQLRSKAN

-236 LIIMM
+236 LLIMT
-241 FLSHEYQSY
+241 FLSIEYQSY
-250 TPLFIVIGTLMLL
+250 TPLFIVIGTLMLI
-263 GLAFFLWK
+263 GLALFLWK
-271 VNEVALN
+271 VNEPKLN
-278 KEMEELQDKYGINDS
+278 EEMSQIEKEFGIEES
-293 DTLSDP
+293 STLEDP
-299 ETGKMSMDVLKSF
+299 NTGKMSKDVFKSF
-312 ILILLAVAFWYMAYN
+312 ICILLGVVFWYMAYN

-335 YATSVLNTGYS
+335 YATTVLNTGYS

-354 AAIITYLPIGALAR
+354 AAIITYMPIGALST

-374 TILIGVA
+374 TVLIGVA
-381 ILFSAFFLAIFVTS
+381 ILFAAFFIAIFVTS

-420 PMVVEMSKGNDVGK
+420 PMVVEMSKGNNVGK

-445 AQIITPVLSGVFMD
+445 AQIVTPVLSGIFMD
-459 MPALGYNAL
+459 NIGFGAL
-468 FPYCSIFA
+468 FPYCAIFSV
-476 ALAFIAM
+476 LAFLVM
-483 LFVRHGDSKPISKD
+483 LFVKHGDSKPVPTE
-497 KLEAFASMDD
+497 KLEAFGQIED

>member
-47 VMALDNIIAII
+47 IMALDNIVAIV
-58 LLPVFGALS
+58 LLPIFGALS
-67 DKTKT
+67 DRTNT

-102 NAKIEQANIGDI
+102 NSKIEQAKIGDI
-114 ETIEVT
+114 ITEKADAEDVLFGVTIIEDGKIRPV
-120 EELINKG
+120 
-127 TMVLDE
+127 VL
-133 NFKTRLLTKEDEEF
+133 DEEF
-147 FTFEYKGAILNYI
+147 FSFEYKGLKLNYL
-160 EKEDAVLQRTEY
+160 EKEDASLQRSEY
-172 VSEIRKQNVGFY
+172 VAEIRKQNIGFY
-184 IGFIIILFLVLL
+184 VGFIIVLFLVLL

-209 PDVTPKPLRSNAN
+209 PDVTPKPLRSKAN

-236 LIIMM
+236 LLIMT
-241 FLSHEYQSY
+241 FLSIEYQSY
-250 TPLFIVIGTLMLL
+250 TPLFIVIGTLMLIV
-263 GLAFFLWK
+263 LALFLWK
-271 VNEVALN
+271 VNEPKLN
-278 KEMEELQDKYGINDS
+278 EEMSQIEKEFGIEES
-293 DTLSDP
+293 STLEDP
-299 ETGKMSMDVLKSF
+299 NTGKMSKDVFKSF
-312 ILILLAVAFWYMAYN
+312 ICILLGVVFWYMAYN

-335 YATSVLNTGYS
+335 YATTVLNTGYS

-354 AAIITYLPIGALAR
+354 AAIITYMPIGALST

-374 TILIGVA
+374 TVLIGVA
-381 ILFSAFFLAIFVTS
+381 ILFAAFFIAIFVTS
-395 KTALLIWVAMALAG
+395 KTALLIWLAMALAG

-420 PMVVEMSKGNDVGK
+420 PMVVEMSKGNNVGK

-445 AQIITPVLSGVFMD
+445 AQIITPVLSGIFMD
-459 MPALGYNAL
+459 NIGFGAL
-468 FPYCSIFA
+468 FPYCAIFSV
-476 ALAFIAM
+476 LAFLVM
-483 LFVRHGDSKPISKD
+483 LFVKHGDSKPVPTE
-497 KLEAFASMDD
+497 KLEAFGQIED